1 MVSGGELKIELSSNS
16 EADGIDINI
25 SDTGCGISPE
35 DLLKIF
41 DPYYTTKSSG
51 TGLGLAIAHN
61 IIEAIGGQIKVSS
74 SQGNGTVFTIR
85 IANNGVT
92 LDK

>member
-25 SDTGCGISPE
+25 SDTGCGISPQ

-41 DPYYTTKSSG
+41 DPYYTKKSSG

-61 IIEAIGGQIKVSS
+61 IIETIGGQILVESHPG
-74 SQGNGTVFTIR
+74 QGTTFKITIPKP
-85 IANNGVT
+85 
-92 LDK
+92 DKPGNA